1 MVKLFSAAA
10 GCLALASAVV
20 AQTEYIFEEELGA
33 TYRSARIYSAFV
45 WDAQIDLWCLLDMLC
60 INQAIGQMRL

>member
-33 TYRSARIYSAFV
+33 TYRLARRIYSA
-45 WDAQIDLWCLLDMLC
+45 LYGMLKSIC
-60 INQAIGQMRL
+60 GAC